1 MKFFMVVSLV
11 IVLLMLLNSLNKV
24 FDENSSVK
32 TRIGELCVAVYSVCM
47 VIGCIL
53 MWRSL

>member
-1 MKFFMVVSLV
+1 MKFFMVISLV